1 MPHKRRRMLL
11 CEAKTMRYLKEE
23 KGVRDRLKYYDMF
36 HSRQAD
42 YLSGESDYPL
52 YDGTSSEY
60 LSPGEIFLP
69 RFLEELRKAEKYI
82 FIEFFILAEGV
93 MWNQI
98 YEILKEK
105 AKAGLENTGLIS
117 VADDSGICVDYLG
130 GAPGIYSARYSGEHG
145 DDESNNDKLLSELE
159 GVPLE
164 KRTGRYVAAIAC
176 VFPDGR
182 EFTVRGE
189 CEGKIAFE
197 RQGTQ
202 GFGYDPLFISELGC
216 FGLLSDEQKDSI
228 SHRGKALRLFKE
240 RLEEEIKC

>member
-1 MPHKRRRMLL
+1 MGFEVLSQKDFS
-11 CEAKTMRYLKEE
+11 EE
-23 KGVRDRLKYYDMF
+23 FPDV
-36 HSRQAD
+36 
-42 YLSGESDYPL
+42 EEN
-52 YDGTSSEY
+52 GTT
-60 LSPGEIFLP
+60 F
-69 RFLEELRKAEKYI
+69 EENALT
-82 FIEFFILAEGV
+82 
-93 MWNQI
+93 
-98 YEILKEK
+98 K
-105 AKAGLENTGLIS
+105 AKAGLKNTGLIS

-130 GAPGIYSARYSGEHG
+130 GAPGIFSARYSGEHG